1 MKDKSST
8 IFTPMNFLLPSP
20 IDALKMPSAGG
31 ASFFI
36 KRDELIHPIISGNK
50 WRKLQLNIEKMRQ
63 QHQELMLTF
72 GGAHSNHIAATTEA
86 AALLG
91 FRSIGVIRG
100 EELDQLS
107 SPTLKQATERGMQL
121 HFVSRAD
128 YRRRNEQAFHD
139 ELRSRFGAFY
149 LVPEGGANYLGMA
162 GCAAIANENKQD
174 FDRLVVAAGTGT
186 TAAGILSALHSEQRL
201 LVVPALKGASFLRDN
216 MAKLLYQMY
225 WDNAL
230 VEEKLTQVDFALD
243 YHFGGYAEIT
253 PELVRFMND
262 FRRREGI
269 TLDPVYTAKM
279 IFAVSD
285 LDQKGFFKTGEKVL
299 AIHSGGLQGIAAMNE
314 KLKKQGHETID
325 I

>member
-1 MKDKSST
+1 MAVRRNN
-8 IFTPMNFLLPSP
+8 FTPMKLLLPSP
-20 IDALKMPSAGG
+20 VETLKLPSQSG
-31 ASFFI
+31 AAFFI
-36 KRDELIHPIISGNK
+36 KRDDRIHPTVSGNK
-50 WRKLQLNIEKMRQ
+50 WRKLQLNVEKMRQ

-72 GGAHSNHIAATTEA
+72 GGAHSNHIAATAQA

-91 FRSIGVIRG
+91 FRSIGIIRG
-100 EELDQLS
+100 DELDQNAND
-107 SPTLKQATERGMQL
+107 TLTRAAQCGMAL

-128 YRRRNEQAFHD
+128 YRRRHDQAYHD

-162 GCAAIANENKQD
+162 GCSSIVSENPEA
-174 FDRLVVAAGTGT
+174 FDYYAVAAGTGT
-186 TAAGILSALHSEQRL
+186 TAAGMLSALRSHQKL
-201 LVVPALKGASFLRDN
+201 VVVPALKGASFLRDN

-230 VEEKLTQVDFALD
+230 VEEKLAQLHFAHD
-243 YHFGGYAEIT
+243 YHFGGYAELT
-253 PELVRFMND
+253 TELVRFMNE
-262 FRRREGI
+262 FRHREGFA
-269 TLDPVYTAKM
+269 LDPVYTAKM
-279 IFAVSD
+279 MFAVCD

-299 AIHSGGLQGIAAMNE
+299 TIHSGGLQGIAAMNE